1 MIRRIENYSELWERA
16 DWKQFQKVLFR
27 LQHRV
32 RTKQLELETW
42 VKARNI
48 QKLILKSHSSSQGL

>member
-1 MIRRIENYSELWERA
+1 MVGRIENYSELWERA

-32 RTKQLELETW
+32 WKA
-42 VKARNI
+42 VKTGDMA
-48 QKLILKSHSSSQGL
+48 KALF